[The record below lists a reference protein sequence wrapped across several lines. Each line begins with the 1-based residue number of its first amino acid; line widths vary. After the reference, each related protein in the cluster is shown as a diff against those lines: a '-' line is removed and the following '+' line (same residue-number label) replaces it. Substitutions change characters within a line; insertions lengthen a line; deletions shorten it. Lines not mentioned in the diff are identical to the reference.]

1 MENVWT
7 TFESNIPDPWLPI
20 AKRIDILENAI
31 YEQGIFLFGTKS
43 PQVKKS
49 YATRRQKQI
58 FALRGQLNDLKQA
71 WKNSTADD
79 ERAGIELL
87 QSEAAQSF
95 AVLDLPRV
103 VLIQLKRFERKNN
116 KLLKLDTSV

>member
-1 MENVWT
+1 MNDEDKWKMFEQLV
-7 TFESNIPDPWLPI
+7 ESNIPDPWVPI

-87 QSEAAQSF
+87 QSETKSK
-95 AVLDLPRV
+95 LK
-103 VLIQLKRFERKNN
+103 QLNHSRYWIYLGLF
-116 KLLKLDTSV
+116 